1 MTRALRIAFLTL
13 FTLILMRSSFG
24 QISITVAFPPPALPI
39 YELPPCPAAGY
50 LWVPG
55 YWAWDPDYGYYWVP
69 EHGSLR
75 LSRDFYGRRAGGAG
89 KVAVSCS
96 TKASGLVKSDFMAAS
111 TMASATSAQV
121 SSAAAGREEDF
132 SITPLSSM

>member
-13 FTLILMRSSFG
+13 CTLILMRPSFG

-39 YELPPCPAAGY
+39 YELPPCPAEGY

-69 EHGSLR
+69 G
-75 LSRDFYGRRAGGAG
+75 
-89 KVAVSCS
+89 
-96 TKASGLVKSDFMAAS
+96 T
-111 TMASATSAQV
+111 
-121 SSAAAGREEDF
+121 
-132 SITPLSSM
+132 